1 MVVVFVFLLLWVFL
15 EGGFFV
21 VVGFFLVEEEETI
34 MVSSHT
40 TTALRWRARMV
51 KDAIQPELFGTAD
64 DSRIQLSL
72 NHDYYDDD
80 DDNNNNNK
88 NMKNNSSMDTSFFF
102 VHDDND
108 EDRKRHSQQQQSR
121 GGVGSG
127 PFLLPSHNRCPLFLL
142 CIACLGK
149 SSSWR
154 GSSSWSSCWKG
165 VMIRCMTLSSVLTT
179 VWAAVEY
186 GRVWY
191 MAIYCTCTVT
201 LCACIWYQLERFHI
215 LHNIRYQVKQSQ
227 QAHHRLSLQTEA
239 LWRQLERGEIQL
251 NNLQGVAVDMEAITK
266 RTGRSVQYLQRLVHE
281 WKWIQQQMQQQ
292 LQQQVQQ
299 QILNIIL
306 DCDVDQNFVLS
317 GTEWK
322 RLQLRLQSLDGMELQ
337 FVDCDDD
344 DKNVKKQQNN
354 RNNNMILKDEDDEDE
369 NQQQEKKDKKEDDP
383 YSTSSVG
390 VIEVLRV
397 LQQLPPQ
404 AQQQQEAIRKH
415 HSSSSHH
422 RRYYTPPLH
431 RKLSWTRRNSTTT
444 NQQQDDDDDDNN
456 NKTKTTIYLTD
467 RIRVQLDP
475 QVLGRRRRRREQQH
489 KQEQE
494 QHTQQKQPP
503 LQPRTGEASC

>member
-1 MVVVFVFLLLWVFL
+1 
-15 EGGFFV
+15 
-21 VVGFFLVEEEETI
+21 

-80 DDNNNNNK
+80 DDDNNNNNNK

-108 EDRKRHSQQQQSR
+108 EDRKRHSQQQQQQSR

-154 GSSSWSSCWKG
+154 GSSCWKG
-165 VMIRCMTLSSVLTT
+165 VVIRCMTLSSVLTT

-251 NNLQGVAVDMEAITK
+251 NTLQGVAVDMEAITK
-266 RTGRSVQYLQRLVHE
+266 RTGRSVQYLQQLVHE

-344 DKNVKKQQNN
+344 DDDDKNVKKQQNN

-369 NQQQEKKDKKEDDP
+369 NQQLEKKDKKEDDP

-404 AQQQQEAIRKH
+404 AQQQQQAIRKH

-444 NQQQDDDDDDNN
+444 NQQQDDDDDDDN
-456 NKTKTTIYLTD
+456 NKTKTTVYLTD

-475 QVLGRRRRRREQQH
+475 QVLGRRRRRREQQ
-489 KQEQE
+489 

-503 LQPRTGEASC
+503 PQPRTGEASC